1 MTQAIAYSNNGGA
14 NPNTTSIKNLNENK
28 RGPGVYSNTGQVN
41 VAFKRG
47 GPGNKIRIGPD
58 GRPM

>member
-14 NPNTTSIKNLNENK
+14 IANTTSIKNLHNK
-28 RGPGVYSNTGQVN
+28 SGPGVYSNIGQVN

-47 GPGNKIRIGPD
+47 GPGNRIRLGPD
-58 GRPM
+58 GRPI